1 MEEMGMGVNKGS
13 WPVSLV
19 PTFGH
24 HGLSFFHPSGPHI
37 LAFFF
42 LSLDLLIIALLF
54 HF

>member
-1 MEEMGMGVNKGS
+1 MGTKRGS

-19 PTFGH
+19 PTFGY
-24 HGLSFFHPSGPHI
+24 HGPCFFHPYGPHI